1 MIIEHDKDLTH
12 LTTFKVPARASLYA
26 EYENEKQLLALSRTP
41 EFIDNEVLHIGAG
54 SNLLFLDSF
63 NGLVLHSGIKG
74 ISEYCKDDDN
84 VFVIAGAGVIWSDLV
99 DWCIEHDIAGLEN
112 MAGIPGEVGASAVQN
127 VGAYGAEAGDF
138 IHSVE
143 CFDTDTRTTVVLKK
157 EECRFG
163 YRDSIFKHE
172 GKGKYI
178 VLRVSYHLRRGTDA
192 RNLTYEPLQKYAERI
207 GHTPTLRQLADE
219 VLRLRAGKLP
229 DPALI
234 GSAGSFFKNP
244 VIHRYFY
251 EEEIETRGLDLS
263 PRPISGHHL
272 KLSAAQLIDRAGLKG
287 FRIGGAEVW
296 PAQPLV
302 IANTGGATAENV
314 ADVADRVVRT
324 VRDMFG
330 ISLSPEVNYID
341 QKIKVTILGSGTSKG
356 VPEMGCTCETC
367 RSDDPRDKRLRASI
381 LVETHGLRLLID
393 ASPDLRQQAL
403 RHDLYSIDAVL
414 LTHQHYDHVGGI
426 DDLRPFCADRNM
438 PIYANAETASD
449 LRKRL
454 DYCFRPSRYPG
465 VPGLDLHEV
474 GTQPFRIDGLKII
487 PVQAMHGKL
496 PVLGYRIGKFAYLT
510 DVKTISESEKEKLS
524 GLDVLIINC
533 LRIEKEHFAHL
544 ILHEALSL
552 IDEIKPKL
560 CYLTHAS
567 HKLGRYVDTS
577 ALLPEHVK
585 LAFDNQTIII
595 K

>member
-1 MIIEHDKDLTH
+1 MTIEHDKDLTH
-12 LTTFKVPARASLYA
+12 LTTFKVPATASLYA

-41 EFIDNEVLHIGAG
+41 EFIENEVLHIGAG
-54 SNLLFLDSF
+54 SNLLFMDSF
-63 NGLVLHSGIKG
+63 KGLVLHSGIKG
-74 ISEYCKDDDN
+74 ISEYCKDEEN
-84 VFVIAGAGVIWSDLV
+84 VFVIAGAGVIWTDLV
-99 DWCIEHDIAGLEN
+99 EWCIAHDIAGLEN

-138 IHSVE
+138 IHTVE
-143 CFDTDTRTTVVLKK
+143 CFDTDTRTTVVLKN
-157 EECRFG
+157 EECHFG

-178 VLRVSYHLRRGTDA
+178 VLRVSFHLRRGSDA

-207 GHTPTLRQLADE
+207 GHTPTLRELADE
-219 VLRLRAGKLP
+219 VVRLRAGKLP

-263 PRPISGHHL
+263 PRSISKWQM

-287 FRIGGAEVW
+287 FSIGGAEVW
-296 PAQPLV
+296 PSQPLV
-302 IANTGGATAENV
+302 IANIGGASAKNV
-314 ADVADRVVRT
+314 ADVADHVVRT

-330 ISLSPEVNYID
+330 ISLVPEVNYID
-341 QKIKVTILGSGTSKG
+341 QTIKITILGSGTSKG

-403 RHDLYSIDAVL
+403 RHDLHSIDAVL

-454 DYCFRPSRYPG
+454 DYCFREHRYPG
-465 VPGLDLHEV
+465 VPGLDLHEI
-474 GTQPFRIDGLKII
+474 GSQPFRIDGLKII
-487 PVQAMHGKL
+487 PVNVMHGKL
-496 PVLGYRIGKFAYLT
+496 PVLGYRIGDFAYLT
-510 DVKTISESEKEKLS
+510 DVKTIPESEKEKLT

-544 ILHEALSL
+544 ILHEALAL
-552 IDEIKPKL
+552 IEEIMPRR
-560 CYLTHAS
+560 CFLTHAS
-567 HKLGRYVDTS
+567 HKMGRYVET
-577 ALLPEHVK
+577 ATLLPEHVK